1 MAATSLVLQLEKLGK
16 LETCTPNLPFSVE
29 DANTVWIVQ
38 SGKLD
43 LFVVTTKDGSLYG
56 ARHHVLRVEEGHA
69 VFGVGAHLHEAALVA
84 CAAPGTNVLVL
95 PLKQLLELS
104 PNEGDS
110 PLRFIED
117 WVAGLSR
124 ALSEG
129 VVAGAFLTL
138 EPGQTTTI
146 PEETKAIVPKED
158 IVWVSH
164 RKGTS
169 RFLGENDLPVIGS
182 NGFFPVTR
190 HGWLQAAPASE
201 LYSVDSRA
209 LWDLQGRT
217 DLLQEF
223 HAIAMSYLEVRGRKA
238 TNNERGLVQAR
249 NASDT
254 NLVQSALLRLSA
266 PIGKTQPFSE
276 SEDTCR
282 HPVFMACEIIG
293 KRLNIKIKPHPDMLR
308 GFNPPDP
315 LASIA
320 RASGIRVRNVAL
332 KGEWW
337 TRDNGPLLAFL
348 EEGNKPV
355 ALLPRTM
362 RSYEYYDPVANVSVP
377 VSREVAATLN
387 PFASA
392 LYRPFPAKAL
402 TAVDLLKFGL
412 FGCRRE
418 LVTIVLMGVAAGL
431 MGIMSPY
438 VTGVVFDRLIPG
450 AERTQLIGMAIFLLV
465 IAAST
470 AFFTFTRSFAMLRL
484 EGKLDASI
492 QAAAWDRLL
501 SLPVSFFRDYSSG
514 DLAQRS
520 LGIAAIR
527 QTLTGS
533 TLTAILS
540 GIFSIFSFALLF
552 YYSWKLAL
560 LATGLV
566 SCACV
571 VSIVC
576 GVFQVRRQR
585 QLSLLNGTLSSLLLQ
600 FVTGIAKFRVSG
612 TERRAFAVWAR
623 EFSKLRQISI
633 QARRITNGL
642 TVFNSV
648 FPLAAF
654 VAVFAY
660 HQQLMSV
667 AGEPAITTGDFLAFL
682 AAFTQFLWAT
692 LMSTAALV
700 SALSV
705 VPIYERAAPIFRS
718 LPEVTDVKA
727 APGKLIGTIEVSH
740 VSFRYRP
747 DTPLV
752 LRDVS
757 INILPGQF
765 VAIVGASGCGKS
777 TLFRML
783 LGFEAPESG
792 AIYFDG
798 QDLSGLDIQA
808 VRQQIGVV
816 LQSSRP
822 ISGSIFNNIVGS
834 APLSVETAWVAA
846 RLAGFAA
853 DIERMPM
860 GMHTHLG
867 DGGGSISGG
876 QRQRLM
882 IARAIVG
889 RPRILLFDEAT
900 SALDNETQAIVSRSL
915 ESLQATRVVI
925 AHRLST
931 IIRADNIFVM
941 DKGVVVDSG
950 TYDELIGREGIFR
963 DLAKRQMT

>member
-16 LETCTPNLPFSVE
+16 LEACAANVPFLVE
-29 DANTVWIVQ
+29 DPKTVWIVR

-43 LFVVTTKDGSLYG
+43 LFVVATRNGELYG
-56 ARHHVLRVEEGHA
+56 ARHHVFRVEEGHA
-69 VFGVGAHLHEAALVA
+69 VFGVGAHLHDAALVA
-84 CAAPGTNVLVL
+84 CAVPGTNVFVV
-95 PLKQLLELS
+95 PLQQLLELS
-104 PNEGDS
+104 PNEESS
-110 PLRFIED
+110 PLRLIED
-117 WVAGLSR
+117 WVLGLSR
-124 ALSEG
+124 ALSED
-129 VVAGAFLTL
+129 VVTGAFLAVG
-138 EPGQTTTI
+138 PGQTTTV

-158 IVWVSH
+158 VVWVSH

-169 RFLGENDLPVIGS
+169 RFLGENDLPAIGS
-182 NGFFPVTR
+182 NCFFPVTR

-201 LYSVDSRA
+201 IYSVDSRG
-209 LWDLQGRT
+209 LWDSE
-217 DLLQEF
+217 DKADVLQEF
-223 HAIAMSYLEVRGRKA
+223 HAIAMSYLEVCGRKA
-238 TNNERGLVQAR
+238 ENKERGLVQAR
-249 NASDT
+249 KASDT

-266 PIGKTQPFSE
+266 PIGEIQQLPE
-276 SEDTCR
+276 GEDTCR
-282 HPVFMACEIIG
+282 HPVFLACEVIG
-293 KRLNIKIKPHPDMLR
+293 KRLNIKIKPHPEMLR
-308 GFNPPDP
+308 GVNPPDP
-315 LASIA
+315 VASIA

-332 KGEWW
+332 RGEWW
-337 TRDNGPLLAFL
+337 TRDDGPLLAFL
-348 EEGNKPV
+348 EKSNKPV
-355 ALLPRTM
+355 ALLPRSA
-362 RSYEYYDPVANVSVP
+362 RSYEYYDPVANETVP
-377 VSREVAATLN
+377 VNREVAATLN
-387 PFASA
+387 PFACT

-412 FGCRRE
+412 FGCSRE
-418 LVTIVLMGVAAGL
+418 LLTIVLMGIAAGL
-431 MGIMSPY
+431 MGIISPY

-450 AERTQLIGMAIFLLV
+450 AERTQLIGMAVFLV
-465 IAAST
+465 IIAAST
-470 AFFTFTRSFAMLRL
+470 ALFTFTRSFAMLRL

-527 QTLTGS
+527 QILTGS

-566 SCACV
+566 LCACI

-576 GVFQVRRQR
+576 GVLQLHRQR
-585 QLSLLNGTLSSLLLQ
+585 QLTLLGGNLSSLLLQ
-600 FVTGIAKFRVSG
+600 FVMGIAKFRVSG

-623 EFSKLRQISI
+623 EFSRLRQISI
-633 QARRITNGL
+633 EARVITNGL

-648 FPLAAF
+648 FPLAAL

-660 HQQLMSV
+660 HQQLVSV
-667 AGEPAITTGDFLAFL
+667 AGAQEITTGDFLAFL

-692 LMSTAALV
+692 LMSTSALL

-718 LPEVTDVKA
+718 LPEVTDMKA
-727 APGKLIGTIEVSH
+727 APGKLSGMIEISH
-740 VSFRYRP
+740 ISFRYRP
-747 DTPLV
+747 DTPQV

-783 LGFEAPESG
+783 LGFETPGSG
-792 AIYFDG
+792 AVYFDG
-798 QDLSGLDIQA
+798 QDLSGLDIQL

-834 APLSVETAWVAA
+834 APLSVEAAWEAA
-846 RLAGFAA
+846 RLAGVAA

-867 DGGGSISGG
+867 EGGGSISGG

-900 SALDNETQAIVSRSL
+900 SALDNETQAVVSRSL

-941 DKGVVVDSG
+941 DKGVVVDCG
-950 TYDELIGREGIFR
+950 TYDDLLSREGIFR